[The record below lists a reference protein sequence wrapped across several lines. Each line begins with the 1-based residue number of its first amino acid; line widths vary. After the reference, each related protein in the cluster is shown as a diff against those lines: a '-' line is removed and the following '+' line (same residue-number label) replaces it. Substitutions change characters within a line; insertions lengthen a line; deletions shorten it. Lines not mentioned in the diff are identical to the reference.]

1 MDWVRWHADYD
12 DAASP
17 LAQRLRVVQEL
28 IRGVLDRSTAG
39 PITVVSMCA
48 GQGRDLLEVL
58 ARHPRRDDVRARL
71 VELDPDSVAVAR
83 SAGFAGVE
91 VVESDAGLVDAYLGA
106 VPADLVLACGV
117 FGNITDADIE
127 RTVAVCGQLCRDGG
141 TVVWTRHR
149 RQPDLVP
156 AICDWFERDGFDR
169 VTLTRPELGYGV
181 GAHRRTRA
189 PEPIEAGARI
199 FTFVGAKALLTGTS
213 PRSGP
218 PSPRRSTPGDP
229 GSAARPG

>member
-1 MDWVRWHADYD
+1 MDWMRWHADYD

-17 LAQRLRVVQEL
+17 LAQRLRVVQEQ
-28 IRGVLDRSTAG
+28 IRDVLDRAPAG
-39 PITVVSMCA
+39 PLTVVSMCA

-58 ARHPRRDDVRARL
+58 ATHPRRDDVRARL
-71 VELDPDSVAVAR
+71 VELDPGNVVVAR
-83 SAGFAGVE
+83 SAGLAGVE
-91 VVESDAGLVDAYLGA
+91 VVGSDAGLVDAYLGA

-117 FGNITDADIE
+117 FGNITDADVE

-149 RQPDLVP
+149 RPPDLVP

-169 VTLTRPELGYGV
+169 VAVTAPELGYGV

-189 PEPIEAGARI
+189 PERLEAGARM
-199 FTFVGAKALLTGTS
+199 FTFVGAKAL
-213 PRSGP
+213 RSGA
-218 PSPRRSTPGDP
+218 PGP
-229 GSAARPG
+229 LTSSG